1 VGEKAGLITIL
12 LAALDP
18 AQEVTLMKIVVL
30 DGYTLNPGDLSW
42 DGLRAIGEMEV
53 FERTSHDLIVARA
66 AGAEIVFT
74 NKTRLTAQIFAQL
87 SKLRYIGVLATGYDV
102 VDVAAARERNI
113 PVTNI
118 PIYGT
123 ASVAQYTFAL
133 ILELCHPPA
142 IHAAATRAGEWSRYP
157 DFSFWKTPLVE
168 LAGKTMGI
176 IGLGRIGRRVAEIAV
191 AMGLRVIAA
200 DEVKGAVPDWPG
212 FRWCGVDELL
222 AEADIVSLHC
232 PLLPQTRGII
242 NAASLAKMK
251 PSAVLINTSR
261 GPLVVDQDLADALN
275 GGRLAGAAVD
285 VLSVEP
291 PPPDNPLLSARNCIV
306 TPHIAWAT
314 KEARTR
320 LLDTA
325 VANLQAFLQGHPVNV
340 VN

>member
-1 VGEKAGLITIL
+1 MGEKAGLITIL

-212 FRWCGVDELL
+212 FRWCRVDELL
-222 AEADIVSLHC
+222 AEADVVSLHC

>member
-1 VGEKAGLITIL
+1 
-12 LAALDP
+12 
-18 AQEVTLMKIVVL
+18 MKIVVL

-42 DGLRAIGEMEV
+42 DGLRAIGELEV
-53 FERTSHDLIVARA
+53 FDRTAGDLIVTRA
-66 AGAEIVFT
+66 GNADIVLT
-74 NKTRLTAQIFAQL
+74 NKTPLSAQSLGQL
-87 SKLRYIGVLATGYDV
+87 KKLRYIGVLATGYDV
-102 VDVAAARERNI
+102 VDVGAARELNI

-123 ASVAQYTFAL
+123 ASVAQFTFAL

-142 IHAAATRAGEWSRYP
+142 IHAAATRAGEWSRSP
-157 DFSFWKTPLVE
+157 DFCFWKAPLVE
-168 LAGKTMGI
+168 LSGKTIGI

-191 AMGLRVIAA
+191 AMGLRVIGA
-200 DEVKGAVPDWPG
+200 DELKGAVPDWPG
-212 FRWCGVDELL
+212 FRWCQVDELL

-242 NAASLAKMK
+242 NAASLARMK
-251 PSAVLINTSR
+251 PSAILINTSR
-261 GPLVVDQDLADALN
+261 GPLIVDQDLADALN
-275 GGRLAGAAVD
+275 NGRLAGAAVD

-291 PPPDNPLLSARNCIV
+291 PPADNPLLRARNCIV

-325 VANLQAFLQGHPVNV
+325 VANLRSFLDGHPVNV

>member
-1 VGEKAGLITIL
+1 
-12 LAALDP
+12 
-18 AQEVTLMKIVVL
+18 MKLVVL

-42 DGLRAIGEMEV
+42 DGLRAIGELEV
-53 FERTSHDLIVARA
+53 FDRTADDLILARA
-66 AGAEIVFT
+66 GDAEIVLT
-74 NKTRLTAQIFAQL
+74 NKTPLSAQSLGQL
-87 SKLRYIGVLATGYDV
+87 KKLRYIGVLATGYDV
-102 VDVAAARERNI
+102 VDGQAARALDI

-123 ASVAQYTFAL
+123 ASVAQFTFAL

-142 IHAAATRAGEWSRYP
+142 IHAAATRAGEWSRCP
-157 DFSFWKTPLVE
+157 DFSFWKTPLIE

-191 AMGLRVIAA
+191 AMGLRVIGA

-212 FRWCGVDELL
+212 FRWCEVDELL
-222 AEADIVSLHC
+222 AQADIVSLHC

-242 NAASLAKMK
+242 NAASLARMK
-251 PSAVLINTSR
+251 PTALLINTSR

-275 GGRLAGAAVD
+275 SGRLAGAAVD

-291 PPPDNPLLSARNCIV
+291 PPLDNPLLRARNCIV

-314 KEARTR
+314 REARTR
-320 LLDTA
+320 LLETA
-325 VANLQAFLQGHPVNV
+325 VANLRAFLEGHPVNV